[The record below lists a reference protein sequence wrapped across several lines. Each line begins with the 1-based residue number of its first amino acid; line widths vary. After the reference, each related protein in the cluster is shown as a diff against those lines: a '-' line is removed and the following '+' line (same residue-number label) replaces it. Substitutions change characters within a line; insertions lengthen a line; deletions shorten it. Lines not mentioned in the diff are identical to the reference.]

1 MKQSKIYRK
10 LLSVALAA
18 IMVLSLT
25 NGLSGRNALAAE
37 SGEDGRLTWE
47 KVENNGRGLLY
58 ESKEKAEL
66 FEENYVKDG
75 KVRASIVLDGQATLK
90 KYSAENIAN
99 NAGAKSY
106 RAQLQAQQDK
116 LAATISKEVLGGE
129 KLDVVWNITLAAN
142 IISANI
148 PYDKIDLIKVL
159 PGVKDVVLEMS
170 YQPETAQ
177 TTNNDPNMATGTEM
191 VGSNYAWAAGY
202 TGAGSKIAIVDTGLD
217 REHQLFNSEAFDYAI
232 AETGKNVDLLTA
244 DEVAAVFSSLNAAK
258 FLGSA
263 DGVYYNSKVPYGVN
277 YIDRGLDF
285 THINDSQGEHG
296 SHVAGIAA
304 GNRFVSD
311 GNGGFSASLDTVMTQ
326 GEAADA
332 QLMIMKV
339 FGRGGGAYDSDYM
352 TAIEDAIILGADT
365 VNLSLGS
372 GNPGLAWNS
381 TYATIL
387 NEVSQATNLVWA
399 NSAGNAYNWP
409 QYSSVGYLYAEDVSF
424 ATGGSPATYAP
435 TLSVASVENKGSTG
449 MYLEA
454 QGVKAFYSET
464 SGYGNSP
471 LSSIAGEYDF
481 IYIDGYGTDE
491 DFAAVSDL
499 LEGKIG
505 RAHV

>member
-159 PGVKDVVLEMS
+159 PGVKDVVLEM
-170 YQPETAQ
+170 
-177 TTNNDPNMATGTEM
+177 
-191 VGSNYAWAAGY
+191 
-202 TGAGSKIAIVDTGLD
+202 
-217 REHQLFNSEAFDYAI
+217 
-232 AETGKNVDLLTA
+232 
-244 DEVAAVFSSLNAAK
+244 
-258 FLGSA
+258 
-263 DGVYYNSKVPYGVN
+263 
-277 YIDRGLDF
+277 
-285 THINDSQGEHG
+285 
-296 SHVAGIAA
+296 
-304 GNRFVSD
+304 
-311 GNGGFSASLDTVMTQ
+311 
-326 GEAADA
+326 
-332 QLMIMKV
+332 
-339 FGRGGGAYDSDYM
+339 
-352 TAIEDAIILGADT
+352 
-365 VNLSLGS
+365 
-372 GNPGLAWNS
+372 
-381 TYATIL
+381 
-387 NEVSQATNLVWA
+387 
-399 NSAGNAYNWP
+399 
-409 QYSSVGYLYAEDVSF
+409 
-424 ATGGSPATYAP
+424 
-435 TLSVASVENKGSTG
+435 
-449 MYLEA
+449 
-454 QGVKAFYSET
+454 
-464 SGYGNSP
+464 
-471 LSSIAGEYDF
+471 
-481 IYIDGYGTDE
+481 
-491 DFAAVSDL
+491 
-499 LEGKIG
+499 
-505 RAHV
+505 